1 MPQEDP
7 SFSGEWMGGNRMS
20 DSNSGAA
27 AEGDAVP
34 RPAAVGAVK
43 VTTDKLTSNYCNVTT
58 VNSTREEMVLS
69 FGLNQ
74 DWDRASPELQIAM
87 LKRIV
92 LSPHGAKRFQQRLAQ
107 VLAEYE
113 KRYGELQV

>member
-1 MPQEDP
+1 
-7 SFSGEWMGGNRMS
+7 MS

-27 AEGDAVP
+27 TEGNTVP
-34 RPAAVGAVK
+34 RPSAVGAVK
-43 VTTDKLTSNYCNVTT
+43 VSTDKLTSSYCNVTT
-58 VNSTREEMVLS
+58 VNSTREEVVLS

-74 DWDRASPELQIAM
+74 DWDRASPEMQVAM

-113 KRYGELQV
+113 KRYGELRA

>member
-1 MPQEDP
+1 
-7 SFSGEWMGGNRMS
+7 MS
-20 DSNSGAA
+20 DSSSGAA
-27 AEGDAVP
+27 TEGNTVP
-34 RPAAVGAVK
+34 RPSAVGAVK
-43 VTTDKLTSNYCNVTT
+43 VSTDKLTSSYCNVTT
-58 VNSTREEMVLS
+58 VNSTREEVVLS

-74 DWDRASPELQIAM
+74 DWDRASPEMQVAM

-113 KRYGELQV
+113 KRYGELQA

>member
-1 MPQEDP
+1 MT
-7 SFSGEWMGGNRMS
+7 
-20 DSNSGAA
+20 DSSSEAA
-27 AEGDAVP
+27 IPVNAAP

-43 VTTDKLTSNYCNVTT
+43 VTTDKLTSRYCNVTT
-58 VNSTREEMVLS
+58 VNSTREEVVLS

-74 DWDRASPELQIAM
+74 DWDRASPEMQVAL

-113 KRYGELQV
+113 KRHGELQV

>member
-1 MPQEDP
+1 MT
-7 SFSGEWMGGNRMS
+7 
-20 DSNSGAA
+20 DSSSEAA
-27 AEGDAVP
+27 IAANAAP

-43 VTTDKLTSNYCNVTT
+43 VTTDKLTSSYCNVTT
-58 VNSTREEMVLS
+58 VNSTREEVVLS

-74 DWDRASPELQIAM
+74 DWDRASPEMQVAL

-113 KRYGELQV
+113 RRHGELHV